1 MTLNL
6 DHRTRYRDHNVDQV
20 LGRHLPGS
28 PSPIQYD
35 SAVIAGNGIGAQVFA
50 AQLAKSPQFAGK
62 VTIVAPPLIES
73 RRLINGVSLRGVAAD
88 FISYALG
95 IDHATLL
102 DTIAGRGNMPVAH
115 RQMAS
120 MTVRRGADVR
130 FTRPATWQGSRGDG
144 CPEPILY
151 GVRNSRLVGGIRELL
166 AGSPVTFVDEKV
178 GSSDHLRTF
187 AAGKKPLLVNATT
200 IPSLLGGSA
209 DKPKRLVLAVQAP
222 LIASSPKGPAREA
235 TAFAPLIR
243 REGTIDV
250 GYFTPFSDPESPRST
265 WYGIFARVVDADS
278 RFDKEREHRIM
289 VDELEAVAAGMGL
302 TLDDPDE
309 TLAKALVPASPWGKI
324 PPSQPGTLDLKRMY
338 SGGAPCFYADG
349 MVSSAIGGVVGAQA
363 VATGNDPDAAIRNA
377 LRRYRWHNFLWWV
390 ETNKIPILADV
401 LMRVS
406 GRTAMFYPHTAGLR
420 LWRSAA

>member
-144 CPEPILY
+144 RPEPILY